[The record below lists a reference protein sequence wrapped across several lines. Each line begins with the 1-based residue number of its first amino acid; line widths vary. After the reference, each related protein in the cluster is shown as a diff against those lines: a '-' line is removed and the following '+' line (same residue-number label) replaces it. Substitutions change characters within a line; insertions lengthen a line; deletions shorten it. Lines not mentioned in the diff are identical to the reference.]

1 MRASLESAPCR
12 RIVVW
17 TLAALAVAAPLAAQ
31 QDAPDVDALTDEA
44 FRLLNAAR
52 SDAGLDA
59 LQRDD
64 SLSLLAQ
71 RHSQEQANRARVS
84 HHSAEF
90 GLSTE
95 RRVRISYP
103 DVPRLAENIA
113 RNSTVERLHEG
124 LLRSPGHRRNRLDP
138 EFTHVG
144 IGIAWDGTYSLYLT
158 EVFVTAPSDAP
169 LGEPIA
175 LYFEA
180 EPGSYERRDNPR
192 VEEALQ
198 TITIGPPGP
207 DDPEYWTDR
216 GIRSYNEGDL
226 AGAEQAFRQALA
238 LKADYHYAEYNLA
251 RVLIARGD
259 SAAAVELLDALIER
273 DPGDLDAIATRG
285 TAALFMEQYEPAA
298 EFFRRVLRL
307 RPEDAGAW
315 YNLALSLEFL
325 DRTVDAETAY
335 REALRLDPQLTA
347 AKIGLARVVRR

>member
-1 MRASLESAPCR
+1 VRAPLESALCR
-12 RIVVW
+12 RITIC

-31 QDAPDVDALTDEA
+31 RHAPNLGALTDEA
-44 FRLLNAAR
+44 FRLLNVAR
-52 SDAGLDA
+52 RDAGIDA

-64 SLSLLAQ
+64 NLSLLAQ

-84 HHSAEF
+84 HHSTEF

-103 DVPRLAENIA
+103 NVPRLAENIA

-124 LLRSPGHRRNRLDP
+124 LLHSPGHRRNRLDP

-158 EVFVTAPSDAP
+158 EVFVTAPNDGP
-169 LGEPIA
+169 LGEAVA

-198 TITIGPPGP
+198 TLTIGPPGP

-216 GIRSYNEGDL
+216 GINSYNEGDL
-226 AGAEQAFRQALA
+226 AGAEQAFRHALE

-251 RVLIARGD
+251 RVLISRGD
-259 SAAAVELLDALIER
+259 SAAAVELLDGLIER
-273 DPGDLDAIATRG
+273 DPADLDAIATRG

-307 RPEDAGAW
+307 RPEDASAW

-325 DRTVDAETAY
+325 DRNVDAETAY